1 MGKYLYVKAQFEGS
15 ERSYSYI
22 CEDVSVKV
30 GDKVKVPV
38 GVENRPKTAT
48 ITELAWHTVTDAPY
62 PPDKCKRVIE
72 IMKESDNT

>member
-38 GVENRPKTAT
+38 GYDNRPKTAT
-48 ITELAWHTVTDAPY
+48 VIEVAECTAENAPY
-62 PPDKCKRVIE
+62 PPYNCKRVIE
-72 IMKESDNT
+72 IIKESDNT